1 MSNMRRARFNIVTF
15 IFALFVAVFLW
26 VYVMGIQDPVI
37 SDTFYN
43 VEVNFVGADALKEN
57 NQFTVMEKLN
67 TSVSVRLS
75 GKRSDI
81 MKVEPED
88 IYVEADLSKIEAV
101 GTNSVQCTVTPPDSA
116 LTVENLS
123 SVRATVIVDIRDTK
137 AIPVRLVYS
146 TDLEENEI
154 VGDRILSPEVITI
167 TGAQS
172 ELDTIEFAYVKVE
185 DPVADSYYEELP
197 YMFTDSSGN
206 MVEPEYVV
214 SSTDKVN
221 VTIPILVQK
230 TIPLNVHVLEG
241 GGLTA
246 DNVEVDINPKQVTIA
261 GERSAMEGMTELVIG
276 VVDVANLE
284 SSTTSTEMI
293 TLGEGLTNMS
303 QVTSATVKYTLVN
316 VSEKTM
322 IMPTSNIS
330 VINAPEGLLVNVTES
345 EIQVKL
351 KGGNAVLSGVK
362 EENIDMVV
370 DLKGI
375 TSVGKYSVEVE
386 IAFKDL
392 AVAPELVSSYKV
404 TMELAKEKE

>member
-1 MSNMRRARFNIVTF
+1 
-15 IFALFVAVFLW
+15 
-26 VYVMGIQDPVI
+26 
-37 SDTFYN
+37 
-43 VEVNFVGADALKEN
+43 
-57 NQFTVMEKLN
+57 
-67 TSVSVRLS
+67 
-75 GKRSDI
+75 
-81 MKVEPED
+81 
-88 IYVEADLSKIEAV
+88 
-101 GTNSVQCTVTPPDSA
+101 
-116 LTVENLS
+116 
-123 SVRATVIVDIRDTK
+123 
-137 AIPVRLVYS
+137 
-146 TDLEENEI
+146 
-154 VGDRILSPEVITI
+154 
-167 TGAQS
+167 
-172 ELDTIEFAYVKVE
+172 
-185 DPVADSYYEELP
+185 
-197 YMFTDSSGN
+197 

-276 VVDVANLE
+276 VVDLANLE

>member
-1 MSNMRRARFNIVTF
+1 
-15 IFALFVAVFLW
+15 
-26 VYVMGIQDPVI
+26 
-37 SDTFYN
+37 
-43 VEVNFVGADALKEN
+43 
-57 NQFTVMEKLN
+57 
-67 TSVSVRLS
+67 
-75 GKRSDI
+75 
-81 MKVEPED
+81 
-88 IYVEADLSKIEAV
+88 
-101 GTNSVQCTVTPPDSA
+101 
-116 LTVENLS
+116 
-123 SVRATVIVDIRDTK
+123 
-137 AIPVRLVYS
+137 
-146 TDLEENEI
+146 
-154 VGDRILSPEVITI
+154 
-167 TGAQS
+167 
-172 ELDTIEFAYVKVE
+172 
-185 DPVADSYYEELP
+185 
-197 YMFTDSSGN
+197 
-206 MVEPEYVV
+206 
-214 SSTDKVN
+214 
-221 VTIPILVQK
+221 
-230 TIPLNVHVLEG
+230 
-241 GGLTA
+241 
-246 DNVEVDINPKQVTIA
+246 
-261 GERSAMEGMTELVIG
+261 MEGMTELVIG
-276 VVDVANLE
+276 VVDLANLE